1 MAHEPELAI
10 DRDVPRLDTTA
21 KRALI
26 ETELRKDSSRSD
38 REIARICGVDHK
50 TVAKARG
57 KTVPIASPPVS
68 PWKPPACP
76 PPPGVVDEPDYDPFS
91 DAAAM
96 LLRGQPPTAIYFNN
110 FTQVVICQQRDS
122 SDDDPFVFISLEHL
136 PAVIRRLQQM
146 LAAKDA

>member
-1 MAHEPELAI
+1 MLDVQERPQTEL
-10 DRDVPRLDTTA
+10 PLDTAA

-26 ETELRKDSSRSD
+26 ETELRKDASRSD
-38 REIARICGVDHK
+38 REIGRAAGVDHK

-57 KTVPIASPPVS
+57 KIVPTASPPVS
-68 PWKPPACP
+68 PWKPPTP
-76 PPPGVVDEPDYDPFS
+76 VEEPDYNPFGDPE
-91 DAAAM
+91 AM

-122 SDDDPFVFISLEHL
+122 IDDDPFVFISLEHL

-146 LAAKDA
+146 LTEKGA